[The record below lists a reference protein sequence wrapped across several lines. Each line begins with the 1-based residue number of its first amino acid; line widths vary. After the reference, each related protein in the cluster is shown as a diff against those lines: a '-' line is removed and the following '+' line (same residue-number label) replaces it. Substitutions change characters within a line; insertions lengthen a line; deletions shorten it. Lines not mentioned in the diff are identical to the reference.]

1 MSILKRPPG
10 DVFTF
15 RQFVALTSQ
24 IKTVKDSIY
33 LWSAVLDPTYELGS
47 WPEEGVWRVETELDY
62 RNLLTDEIKSDLVV
76 IGIKDH
82 LTSGNF
88 NYRKDG
94 VPIIVDYL
102 DSLFEFYNNKQF
114 ILFTSVENLNHYINR
129 SNVKIIP
136 WGGDITNHQREYQ
149 KLQPVLEKN
158 LDSNYTFLSL
168 NRNKRTHRAMLVSLL
183 YGLGIQNSGL
193 ISCMFKDKIHDL
205 FEYTDWN
212 VTDTSVYLKGFD
224 VLRNSATSIND
235 ALEIYHNDNNDNVSN
250 FKNKLVPY
258 YQNTFVE
265 IVAETSYTEA
275 CYNLTEKTL
284 NSIYGCCFP
293 ILLCSPGT
301 VAFLRSMGLDMFD
314 DIIDHGYDKIIDP
327 AERLE
332 YAILKNKELLTDNTH
347 TKNLWIQNKNRFEN
361 NVDFCRERLYSYY
374 NNRSK
379 TLFKEIVNDYN
390 L

>member
-1 MSILKRPPG
+1 MNILKRPPG
-10 DVFTF
+10 DTFTF

-24 IKTVKDSIY
+24 IKSSKDVFY
-33 LWSAVLDPTYELGS
+33 LWSTCIDPNYKQISHFIGTQQFY
-47 WPEEGVWRVETELDY
+47 ETEILY
-62 RNLLTDEIKSDLVV
+62 RNIIMSSVNTDLII

-82 LTSGNF
+82 LTGDNF
-88 NYRKDG
+88 NPKVSKYTDMTIWLKQMAQ
-94 VPIIVDYL
+94 YY
-102 DSLFEFYNNKQF
+102 SNKKI
-114 ILFTSVENLNHYINR
+114 ILFTSLENLEIDEH
-129 SNVKIIP
+129 NVKIIP

-158 LDSNYTFLSL
+158 LNSNYTFLSL

-193 ISCMFKDKIHDL
+193 ISCMFKDSITDL
-205 FEYTDWN
+205 FEYTGWEVN
-212 VTDTSVYLKGFD
+212 DTSVYLKGFD
-224 VLRNSATSIND
+224 TLKNTLLSIND
-235 ALEIYHNDNNDNVSN
+235 APEIYHNNNNDNVSN
-250 FKNKLVPY
+250 FKNKLAQY
-258 YQNTFVE
+258 YQDTFVE

-301 VAFLRSMGLDMFD
+301 VAFLRSIGLDMFD
-314 DIIDHGYDKIIDP
+314 DIIDHGYDTIINP
-327 AERLE
+327 ADRLE
-332 YAILKNKELLTDNTH
+332 YAILKNKELLTDTAC
-347 TKNLWIQNKNRFEN
+347 TKRLWIQNKNRFEK
-361 NVDFCRERLYSYY
+361 NVDFCRERLYNYY

-379 TLFKEIVNDYN
+379 NLFKEIINDYN